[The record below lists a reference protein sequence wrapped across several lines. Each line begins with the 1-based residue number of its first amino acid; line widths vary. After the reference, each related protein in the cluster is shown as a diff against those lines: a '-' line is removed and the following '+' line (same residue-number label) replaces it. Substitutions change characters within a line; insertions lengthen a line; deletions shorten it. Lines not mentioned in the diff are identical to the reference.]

1 MTLAI
6 RLATLLMAAGLS
18 ACASAPPSG
27 PSQPPPTAPLPRPSA
42 SATSPDSADLRLV
55 PAAFSELPGWLQADL
70 KPALA
75 AFQKQCEVW
84 RRRPANAPL
93 TGGRYGGTVSNWM
106 PACSQ
111 AAVLPPGDERRFFE
125 TWFQPALVEG
135 PGEVR
140 LTGYFEP
147 VISARRFAEPGFTEP
162 LLRPPADM
170 LTVDIAAFAE
180 AQNSE
185 ALRSAPKTLAGRSDG
200 SRVGPYLK
208 RADIRPEPGQIIAF
222 AHPADVYNIQV
233 QGSGRLRFEDGGEA
247 RAQFAGQNGHKW
259 NSALGELR
267 RSGRVQNISWAT
279 FRAWLDANP
288 QDAKSV
294 LNSDP
299 SYVFFQEETLA
310 DPSIGPRGAAGIPL
324 TRLGSLAVDPSFHPY
339 GALIYLD
346 GTHGGDTFQRLLVAQ
361 DTGGAIRRGPRRG
374 DVFFGPGA
382 DAGAMAVRM
391 NAPARGWTLLPRSGE
406 LDNRVASVRDGPGD
420 AKGR

>member
-6 RLATLLMAAGLS
+6 RLATLLLAAGLS
-18 ACASAPPSG
+18 ACASSPTAG
-27 PSQPPPTAPLPRPSA
+27 PSQPPQTTAPSRPSA
-42 SATSPDSADLRLV
+42 GSTASDSSELRLV
-55 PAAFSELPGWLQADL
+55 PASFAELPGWSQADL
-70 KPALA
+70 RPALA
-75 AFQKQCEVW
+75 AFRKQCEVW
-84 RRRPANAPL
+84 GRRPANAPL
-93 TGGRYGGTVSNWM
+93 TGGRYGGPISNWM

-111 AAVLPPGDERRFFE
+111 AALLPQGEEHRFFE
-125 TWFQPALVEG
+125 SWFQPALVEG
-135 PGEVR
+135 PGEIR

-233 QGSGRLRFEDGGEA
+233 QGSGRLRFEDGAEA
-247 RAQFAGQNGHKW
+247 RAQFAGQNGYKW

-267 RSGRVQNISWAT
+267 RSGRVQNVSWAA

-288 QDAKSV
+288 QEVKNV
-294 LNSDP
+294 LNADP

-346 GTHGGDTFQRLLVAQ
+346 GMHGGDTFQRLLVAQ

-382 DAGAMAVRM
+382 EAGAMAERM
-391 NAPARGWTLLPRSGE
+391 NAPARWWTLLPRSDG
-406 LDNRVASVRDGPGD
+406 LDNRVAALRSALED